1 MSLLPATLAFGETP
15 LTLIDRQGEPWL
27 TAADLGR
34 ALGYQPLRRGKSVP
48 KLGDPSVQSGFT
60 DAEYGWHVNKL
71 YNRHADEF
79 TSEMTDLLEME
90 TPGGLQKVRIFSPRG
105 CHLIAMF
112 SRTERAKAF
121 RRWVLDVLERHI
133 RGSGPECQLMP
144 LLALT
149 HGRWGHTLRPGG
161 YNAISLNTAQV
172 FAYLLEQY
180 GDGAWH
186 EVSQRQLSAE
196 VGIPRSSL
204 VKVLDGLEA
213 WGLLRRR
220 GGGPGES
227 GWIRLLM
234 GRIRREMKRVEFP
247 LPGRA
252 KALLH

>member
-1 MSLLPATLAFGETP
+1 MSLLPETLAFGETP

-27 TAADLGR
+27 TAEDLGR
-34 ALGYQPLRRGKSVP
+34 ALGYSPVVKGGT
-48 KLGDPSVQSGFT
+48 KLGYPSEHSTIGSVSHHIKKIF
-60 DAEYGWHVNKL
+60 D
-71 YNRHADEF
+71 RHADEF
-79 TSEMTDLLEME
+79 TDQMTALVDME
-90 TPGGLQKVRIFSPRG
+90 TPGGRQKVRIFSPRG

-133 RGSGPECQLMP
+133 RGSGPECRLMP

-149 HGRWGHTLRPGG
+149 HGRWGRTLRPGG

-196 VGIPRSSL
+196 AGIPRSSL
-204 VKVLDGLEA
+204 AKALDGLEA

-220 GGGPGES
+220 EGGPGES
-227 GWIRLLM
+227 GRIRLLM

-247 LPGRA
+247 LPVKPAG
-252 KALLH
+252 LLH

>member
-15 LTLIDRQGEPWL
+15 LTLIDREGEPWL
-27 TAADLGR
+27 TAMDLGR
-34 ALGYQPLRRGKSVP
+34 ALGYVTKGTP
-48 KLGDPSVQSGFT
+48 KLGNPLQNSTIPESLPIQKIYD
-60 DAEYGWHVNKL
+60 
-71 YNRHADEF
+71 RHADEF
-79 TSEMTDLLEME
+79 TDQMTALVDME
-90 TPGGLQKVRIFSPRG
+90 TPGGRQKVRIFSPRG

-133 RGSGPECQLMP
+133 RGSGAECRLMP

-196 VGIPRSSL
+196 AGIPRSSL

-227 GWIRLLM
+227 GQIRLLM

-247 LPGRA
+247 LPVKPAG
-252 KALLH
+252 LLH

>member
-27 TAADLGR
+27 TASDLGR
-34 ALGYQPLRRGKSVP
+34 ALGYAAKGGTQ
-48 KLGDPSVQSGFT
+48 T
-60 DAEYGWHVNKL
+60 DAPFEDSEASKQIRRL

-79 TSEMTDLLEME
+79 TDQMTDLLDME
-90 TPGGLQKVRIFSPRG
+90 TPGGRQKVRIFSPRG

-133 RGSGPECQLMP
+133 RGSGPECRLMP